1 MTGRNSE
8 SGFTL
13 LEVLVASMLLGM
25 LITILT
31 MVFNSSSI
39 AWSTGKAG
47 VMEMD
52 YVRNTLSAA
61 GMVADNLLPGVEQGS
76 PNTWGVSVGPWK
88 SDGSLRKSDDERR
101 AIQKVT
107 DNALANKVRNNLVLP
122 PIARKGSWLY
132 EGGRLWTDL
141 NNLSD
146 MRISGKAKSYI
157 VGVWSY
163 GPDGKDNTGDDIST
177 WPDVD

>member
-1 MTGRNSE
+1 MTRRDSE

-13 LEVLVASMLLGM
+13 LEVLVASILLGM

-47 VMEMD
+47 VAEMD
-52 YVRNTLSAA
+52 ATRNVLAA
-61 GMVADNLLPGVEQGS
+61 AEVLADDLLPGVEKGS
-76 PNTWGVSVGPWK
+76 PNTWGVSVSPWK
-88 SDGSLRKSDDERR
+88 SDGALRTKGERAVEKISENKLAG
-101 AIQKVT
+101 AISGKL
-107 DNALANKVRNNLVLP
+107 ALP
-122 PIARKGSWLY
+122 QITRKGDWLY
-132 EGGRLWTDL
+132 DGGRMWADL
-141 NNLSD
+141 SGLRE
-146 MRISGKAKSYI
+146 MRISGSAMGYV

-163 GPDGKDNTGDDIST
+163 GPDGLPDTDDDIST